1 MQLIV
6 QQLGAMFVGAIPT
19 TLLFIVLVVA
29 YQFLVQGPLTKTLQE
44 RRARTEGAVEDAQKA
59 IAVAEAKATE
69 YANKLREARVEVYKI
84 REARVK
90 QWNAE
95 RDAALDAARKVAA
108 LKVSQARTEIDSE
121 AAQAKTSIQ
130 ASAGELANQVVR
142 AILPLAAGG
151 IR

>member
-1 MQLIV
+1 MQEILSQI
-6 QQLGAMFVGAIPT
+6 GALLVGSVPT
-19 TLLFIVLVVA
+19 AVLFLVLVVA

-44 RRARTEGAVEDAQKA
+44 RRARTEGAVEDAEKA

-121 AAQAKTSIQ
+121 AAQAKITIQ